1 MNFNLT
7 LLGKWKWNLFH
18 HQGELWARVLD
29 SKYGGW
35 RNLDEDRRGS
45 NESFWWQDLR
55 SMFQPLQE
63 GNWFQNEISW
73 KVGFGARVRFWEDW
87 WKDVGVLLM
96 LKHPRLYLISCQQ
109 EQFVQQMGR
118 FSDAGWEWSFQW
130 RRSLFD
136 AEIDVADRFLGDTEG
151 ISIHP
156 DRQDKW
162 VWKGDSS
169 GNYSVG
175 SAYKLLLGDSMDEN
189 QDGVF
194 NELWNLKIPS
204 KASFLL
210 GD

>member
-1 MNFNLT
+1 MRFM
-7 LLGKWKWNLFH
+7 
-18 HQGELWARVLD
+18 
-29 SKYGGW
+29 
-35 RNLDEDRRGS
+35 EDR
-45 NESFWWQDLR
+45 
-55 SMFQPLQE
+55 
-63 GNWFQNEISW
+63 
-73 KVGFGARVRFWEDW
+73 
-87 WKDVGVLLM
+87 WKDDGVPLM
-96 LKHPRLYLISCQQ
+96 LKYRRLYLISCQQ
-109 EQFVQQMGR
+109 EHFIQQMGR
-118 FSDAGWEWSFQW
+118 FSDTGWEWSFQW

-136 AEIDVADRFLGDTEG
+136 AEIDVVDRLLGDTEG

-175 SAYKLLLGDSMDEN
+175 SVYRLLLGDSIGEN
-189 QDGVF
+189 QEGVF